1 MSAIDDPKRPRV
13 ALVLSG
19 GGARGAYEVGV
30 IKYIRERLK
39 IDARFDI
46 VTGSSVGAIN
56 GSYVAAT
63 CDRPR
68 AQGRM
73 LARVWSEIR
82 LDEMYRFGWPQM
94 RTLPQV
100 LFGKNLPKISHGST
114 VGGLVDSRYIE
125 SIVRERIPWRGISD
139 NLYRGNIDSICCSAT
154 ELATGINTA
163 FVQTAAGHLPEPW
176 PTAHGQNVVL
186 TGITAA
192 HTLASAAI
200 PVLFPA
206 VRVGDGL
213 FVDGSLRQ
221 NTPIRPAMRLGAD
234 RILVVSLRHASEI
247 PRSTHLR
254 REQAR
259 VVYPNAVFMLG
270 KMFNAL
276 MLDRLE
282 ADLGRIRR
290 VNEMVEAGR
299 EEFGPDFSERLARAQ
314 PGKTSRPYRP
324 IETVLVRPSQDIA
337 RIAWDVM
344 NRTRL
349 AHYSGVMAKW
359 LRRVFMAGEAANM
372 ESDLASYVLFDPE
385 YTTRLIDLG
394 YQDAAQ
400 MRDELLSMFDR

>member
-1 MSAIDDPKRPRV
+1 MTAIQDPKRPRV

-30 IKYIRERLK
+30 IRYIRERLK
-39 IDARFDI
+39 IEARFDI
-46 VTGSSVGAIN
+46 ITGSSVGAIN

-73 LARVWSEIR
+73 LTRVWSEIR

-125 SIVRERIPWRGISD
+125 TIVRNQIPWPGISD
-139 NLYRGNIDSICCSAT
+139 NLYRGNLDAICCSAT

-163 FVQTAAGHLPEPW
+163 FIQTASGHLPQVW
-176 PTAHGQNVVL
+176 PTNHGQNVVL

-221 NTPIRPAMRLGAD
+221 NTPVRPAMRLGAD
-234 RILVVSLRHASEI
+234 RLLVISLRHASEI
-247 PRSTHLR
+247 PRSTHIR
-254 REQAR
+254 RERAQ

-282 ADLGRIRR
+282 ADLGRIQRI
-290 VNEMVEAGR
+290 NEMVEAGTR
-299 EEFGPDFSERLARAQ
+299 EFGPDYATRLARAHHRS
-314 PGKTSRPYRP
+314 TARPYRNVH
-324 IETVLVRPSQDIA
+324 TVLIRPSEDIA
-337 RIAWDVM
+337 RIAWDCM
-344 NRTRL
+344 NRSQL
-349 AHYSGVMAKW
+349 QQYSGVMATW
-359 LRRVFMAGEAANM
+359 LRRVFLTGEGANM

-394 YQDAAQ
+394 YRDAESAHG
-400 MRDELLSMFDR
+400 ELLALFDR